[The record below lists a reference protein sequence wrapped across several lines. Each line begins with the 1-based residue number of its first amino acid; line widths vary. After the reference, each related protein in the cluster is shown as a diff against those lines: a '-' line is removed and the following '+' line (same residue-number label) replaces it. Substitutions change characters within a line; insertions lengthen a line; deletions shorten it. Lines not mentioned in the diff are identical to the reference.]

1 MKSTRLSR
9 RSASVLLRN
18 TARNFLL
25 SFVSYLSV
33 VISRAQVQVIRTES
47 AMPCADTSKRDSGDV
62 VVTNTCAFKII
73 VRHRLPG
80 GHFPCE
86 VEQTISSP
94 LSNPLL
100 RWAVGGNSLPG
111 RAEKL
116 PEPPEETMNSVWTT
130 GEMSRQN
137 FPHRRTR
144 PK

>member
-25 SFVSYLSV
+25 SFVSCLSV

-47 AMPCADTSKRDSGDV
+47 AMPCADTPKRDSGDV

-80 GHFPCE
+80 G
-86 VEQTISSP
+86 ISLAR
-94 LSNPLL
+94 LSKRFPLL
-100 RWAVGGNSLPG
+100 
-111 RAEKL
+111 
-116 PEPPEETMNSVWTT
+116 
-130 GEMSRQN
+130 
-137 FPHRRTR
+137 
-144 PK
+144 